1 MPDRAEST
9 MVGRGGRAPGRARGD
24 RRAFHRCSCGRPIPL
39 EVRRC
44 SSRTCP
50 EFAPT
55 WARDTR
61 RRLLENLRLVRLSVM
76 FSVTAPGADL
86 YPFDRSLCRHSPDE
100 KCSGRIGCRVD
111 PELAEAFN
119 RRAGKWWSE
128 LHRAAKT
135 RADRATGRKGKLLA
149 RVWEKQARGLAH
161 LHGVLVVEKPGDVMW
176 AKAYLIALRELAP
189 RYGFGFVDGWEKV
202 GRKFWPG
209 DQAGAYLSGY
219 FVGGRGRKAAIT
231 ETVLAGDLPRLVVFV
246 SRDLTER
253 TGCTMRSLRNTRRLW
268 ASRNLYVEP
277 PRLSLVEW
285 FAAAAM
291 LTSRRGRPCR
301 AP

>member
-1 MPDRAEST
+1 MST
-9 MVGRGGRAPGRARGD
+9 LGVARGGRAPGRARGD
-24 RRAFHRCSCGRPIPL
+24 RRAFHRCSCGRLIPL

-86 YPFDRSLCRHSPDE
+86 YPFDPRHCLHSPAE

-111 PELAEAFN
+111 PAMAEAFN

-135 RADRATGRKGKLLA
+135 RADRETGRKGKLLA
-149 RVWEKQARGLAH
+149 RVWEKQARGLGQ
-161 LHGVLVVEKPGDVMW
+161 LHGVLSVETPGDVAW
-176 AKAYLIALRELAP
+176 AKAYLTALREMAP

-219 FVGGRGRKAAIT
+219 FIGGRGRKASIT
-231 ETVLAGDLPRLVVFV
+231 ENVLAGDLPRLVVFIG
-246 SRDLTER
+246 RDLTGR
-253 TGCTMRSLRNTRRLW
+253 TGCTMRSLRNARRLW
-268 ASRNLYVEP
+268 ASRQGLVEP
-277 PRLSLVEW
+277 PRVTLDEW
-285 FAAAAM
+285 LAAARI
-291 LTSRRGRPCR
+291 LERRPQTE
-301 AP
+301 